1 MRKYLWMAT
10 IISVTTVYVCADDNP
25 FNLKENLQKIDRDQ
39 DFLLSAFQDIVDKKE
54 KLDELNLDEADE
66 VMAID
71 KDEKIINDLNVSSED
86 IDTVKEVAQ
95 GNISKDK
102 SVEKQIV
109 KKEEKNIQEEKEE
122 KIKQEKLRDK
132 KEKEELKRLEK
143 VKLEQLKIEEERKK
157 QEKEKQEKEKQEKAK
172 KDKLEALHIEKLK
185 KEKEKP
191 EEKEKQEEEE
201 KQEAKPKKVELKKVS
216 KLENPKQVKQKVEIE
231 QVSSEAIVDIN
242 ITQEKLIATE
252 EADKVYLE
260 AVKEMDED

>member
-10 IISVTTVYVCADDNP
+10 IISVTTVYVYADDNP

-54 KLDELNLDEADE
+54 KLDELNLDESDE

-157 QEKEKQEKEKQEKAK
+157 QEKEKQEKAK
-172 KDKLEALHIEKLK
+172 KDKLEALRIEKLK

-191 EEKEKQEEEE
+191 EEKEKQE
-201 KQEAKPKKVELKKVS
+201 AKLKKVELKKVS